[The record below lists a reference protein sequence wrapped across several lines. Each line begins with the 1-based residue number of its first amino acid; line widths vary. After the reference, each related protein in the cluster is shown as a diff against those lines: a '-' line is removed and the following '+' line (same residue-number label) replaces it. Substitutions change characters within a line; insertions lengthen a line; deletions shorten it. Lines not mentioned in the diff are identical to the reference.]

1 MRSRAAACTPRQIS
15 GRFKARGG
23 RDGAG
28 GPRGLIICLE
38 AASAELRAQTIKLAR
53 HRGGHRSRRA
63 PPPRST
69 VLVALPLPRVG
80 TRRRR
85 RLAPLVVQMISQLSG
100 QPAFQ
105 GHSSSKAG
113 SRPSVPVITTWIIP
127 CVVEALIPRKGEG
140 SCPRLGGTLMSS
152 DGVRSGW
159 CLGCPGQSGSAW
171 GCLGRVGEGAGD
183 QLRDPARLGP
193 PGPDGCRRGARH
205 HQVWRPSASGSGR
218 WRSGSLE
225 AGARSV
231 GARRLFSCGGV

>member
-1 MRSRAAACTPRQIS
+1 M
-15 GRFKARGG
+15 
-23 RDGAG
+23 
-28 GPRGLIICLE
+28 IICLE
-38 AASAELRAQTIKLAR
+38 AASAELRAQTVKAQTVKLAR
-53 HRGGHRSRRA
+53 YRGGHRSRRA
-63 PPPRST
+63 PPPRPT

-85 RLAPLVVQMISQLSG
+85 RLSPLVVQMISQLSG

-113 SRPSVPVITTWIIP
+113 SRPSVPVITAWIIP

-140 SCPRLGGTLMSS
+140 SCPRLGGALMSS

-159 CLGCPGQSGSAW
+159 CLGYPGLSGSAW
-171 GCLGRVGEGAGD
+171 GCFGRVGEGAGD

-193 PGPDGCRRGARH
+193 PGPDRCRRGARH
-205 HQVWRPSASGSGR
+205 HQVRRPSASRSWR
-218 WRSGSLE
+218 WRSGSLG

-231 GARRLFSCGGV
+231 EARRLFSCGGV

>member
-1 MRSRAAACTPRQIS
+1 M
-15 GRFKARGG
+15 
-23 RDGAG
+23 
-28 GPRGLIICLE
+28 IICLE
-38 AASAELRAQTIKLAR
+38 AASAELRAQTVKLAR

-63 PPPRST
+63 SPPRST

-113 SRPSVPVITTWIIP
+113 SRPSVPVITAWIIP

-140 SCPRLGGTLMSS
+140 SCPRLGGALMSS

-159 CLGCPGQSGSAW
+159 CLGCPGRSRSAW
-171 GCLGRVGEGAGD
+171 GCLGRVGFSPVVE
-183 QLRDPARLGP
+183 
-193 PGPDGCRRGARH
+193 CE
-205 HQVWRPSASGSGR
+205 RPSR
-218 WRSGSLE
+218 
-225 AGARSV
+225 
-231 GARRLFSCGGV
+231 